1 MGASQSSLTPNE
13 GSRPLQDQ
21 QEQCGRCGCACAQ
34 TREPHAGPPS
44 FPPAQFLHSA
54 SAAWPSDK
62 GPTCPLQPP
71 ARPIP
76 ASLNSSYMGFPW
88 PLPQPFPSHDAT
100 STSIG
105 SSMPASWPQDW
116 VETPWPG
123 ARGRPS
129 SPNPDRPLVVMNF
142 APSYLWARPQ
152 RVPPLGMSC
161 AMAGTPGHG
170 TSRGPSSSSADVTV
184 VPPLTGSALPTR
196 PLLPR
201 EQGHLHSSLC
211 SQDQTNVPSDSSC
224 STATPTPRPWT
235 DRSAELSLSIFSYT
249 INGLVARIQSENV
262 YSRTQKGVWHHASW
276 RGHKPSPRLR
286 AAFQNRW

>member
-105 SSMPASWPQDW
+105 SFHAGLLAPGLGRDALAGHTWKAVQPQ
-116 VETPWPG
+116 P
-123 ARGRPS
+123 
-129 SPNPDRPLVVMNF
+129 
-142 APSYLWARPQ
+142 
-152 RVPPLGMSC
+152 
-161 AMAGTPGHG
+161 
-170 TSRGPSSSSADVTV
+170 
-184 VPPLTGSALPTR
+184 
-196 PLLPR
+196 
-201 EQGHLHSSLC
+201 
-211 SQDQTNVPSDSSC
+211 
-224 STATPTPRPWT
+224 
-235 DRSAELSLSIFSYT
+235 
-249 INGLVARIQSENV
+249 
-262 YSRTQKGVWHHASW
+262 
-276 RGHKPSPRLR
+276 
-286 AAFQNRW
+286 